1 MSLKLTARQSQI
13 LMLIVQAITG
23 TGRPPTRAEIAQAL
37 GFRSANAAEDH
48 LRALERKGYIQ
59 LTAGTSRGIQLTA
72 LAQTATSQPLVQ
84 PAQRVAAQGLSGTAP
99 AAPAGLAPSP
109 ASPLAPPLASPL
121 APPGAPIWTA
131 ASDQRLVPLIG
142 RVAAGNPIL
151 AAEHVERE
159 IPLAPQLFDS
169 APDYLLRVRGSSM
182 RDAGILDG
190 DLLAVRS
197 TPQARHGQIVVAR
210 LGDDVTVKR
219 LEHQGRRIRLLP
231 ENPDFQPIEVGAGD
245 DFAIEGIAVGLIRTA
260 NLH

>member
-13 LMLIVQAITG
+13 LMLIVQAITR

-72 LAQTATSQPLVQ
+72 LAQAATSQPLAE
-84 PAQRVAAQGLSGTAP
+84 PAQRVAAQGPSGPAP
-99 AAPAGLAPSP
+99 AALAGLAPTP
-109 ASPLAPPLASPL
+109 ASPL

-219 LEHQGRRIRLLP
+219 LEHQGRVIRLLP
-231 ENPDFQPIEVGAGD
+231 ENPDFQPIEIGAGD